1 MSNENPATASNN
13 FMCIPPDHL
22 REDAPTAIDLHT
34 LKNACR
40 SSHSP
45 LYVRIRDEVD
55 GCEVTLPCCAVER
68 AGDGVVL
75 VAHRTGR
82 AEA

>member
-22 REDAPTAIDLHT
+22 REDMPTAIDLHS

-55 GCEVTLPCCAVER
+55 GCEVTLPCYAAER
-68 AGDGVVL
+68 VGDGVAL